1 MQALGFL
8 KDRCIGHGTPPG
20 GLFLLVLGSLAILSG
35 CGGPRLTIIN
45 ESSAWLRFEA
55 ASEIDAR
62 QAYITGPLA
71 GDGSVTFGVPPGGR
85 HEQDLEPGGSI
96 FIQRRLGVVMHLRAG
111 PNPAGP
117 DARDPSLWTAYSV
130 RLPPPGPYLLQII
143 GQPGSIEVVRVNAQG
158 EPLPEHR
165 SRVLPQAALIW

>member
-1 MQALGFL
+1 MVAL
-8 KDRCIGHGTPPG
+8 
-20 GLFLLVLGSLAILSG
+20 LSG

-62 QAYITGPLA
+62 QSYITGPLA
-71 GDGSVTFGVPPGGR
+71 GDGSVAFGVPPGGR
-85 HEQDLEPGGSI
+85 HEQALERGGSI

-117 DARDPSLWTAYSV
+117 DARNPSLSTAYSV
-130 RLPPPGPYLLQII
+130 RLPPPGPYRLRVI
-143 GQPGSIEVVRVNAQG
+143 GEPGSIEVLRVDANG
-158 EPLPEHR
+158 EALPEAR
-165 SRVLPQAALIW
+165 SRVLPETSLFW

>member
-1 MQALGFL
+1 V
-8 KDRCIGHGTPPG
+8 
-20 GLFLLVLGSLAILSG
+20 LFLLVLASLSILSG

-71 GDGSVTFGVPPGGR
+71 SDGSVSFGVPPGGR

-117 DARDPSLWTAYSV
+117 DAREPSLLTAYSV
-130 RLPPPGPYLLQII
+130 RLPPPGPYLLRII
-143 GQPGSIEVVRVNAQG
+143 GEPGAMEVIRVNTQG

-165 SRVLPQAALIW
+165 SHIVHATALFW